1 MIETL
6 KGTFQCLSFE
16 MSCVQNVRVQFLC
29 FADYTDTAINT
40 QMTHNFDFSI
50 EKKTSE
56 QARAHKR
63 VYMLDCTHIFLIMTL
78 L

>member
-16 MSCVQNVRVQFLC
+16 MSCVQNVRVQLLC
-29 FADYTDTAINT
+29 FVDYTDTAINT

-50 EKKTSE
+50 EKTSRSNIS
-56 QARAHKR
+56 ARERGHISA
-63 VYMLDCTHIFLIMTL
+63 CTC
-78 L
+78 